1 MEDQTHHARVVALSM
16 AHGAALAKLLRAH
29 GKDEHADNIDAAL
42 RDFAAIVSGQV
53 GPHALEQ
60 ALTWAARQ
68 AFEDGSLRSLAEP
81 A

>member
-1 MEDQTHHARVVALSM
+1 M
-16 AHGAALAKLLRAH
+16 AHGAALAQLLRAH

-42 RDFAAIVSGQV
+42 KDFAAIVSGQV

-60 ALTWAARQ
+60 ALSWAAQQ
-68 AFEDGSLRSLAEP
+68 AWEEGGLKALAEP